1 MHGVGHR
8 PGIFKVPPIENRP
21 HIVFF
26 PPADSI
32 RNSHTGD
39 KPCCDGG
46 GYSMRKAPSLV
57 LIAVFLVSLFG
68 GLSVVP
74 SAKAVAQEV
83 TYNLGTE
90 PATLD
95 PGITATLADVNID
108 LQVFDGLTRLDSK
121 SVPQPA
127 IAKSWTISK
136 DGKTYLFT
144 LRDASWTNGTPVT
157 AYDFEYAWKRAL
169 SPELASA
176 YAWQAYY
183 IYGGEAFNTSIKVGS
198 KYYVQAV
205 DAKGNPLTKTVGGK
219 VVPVPSTKEID
230 PSKNVGVRALNAKT
244 LKVYLQSPTAY
255 FLSLTAFPTYMPVCK
270 AVVSKNAKWDSDVKT
285 FVTDGPFK
293 LTEWSHNEKLVFV
306 KNPTYWDKDKVKLTK
321 ITYYMVEDA
330 STALSMYQSGQLDAS
345 STVPLSELPK
355 LVASG
360 DVTIFPYLETY
371 YFKVNVTKKP
381 FSDVRVRKALL
392 LAIDRKG
399 ITQSITKGGQI
410 PALAYVPYGIADAL
424 PGSDFR
430 KASQVGFFK
439 DNDIATA
446 KALLAQA
453 GYPNGKG
460 FPAFAL
466 LFNTSNL
473 TKTICEAI
481 QGMWKKNL
489 GITCTLRNEE
499 LGVFVDDL
507 IALNYDVA
515 LAAWSG
521 DYMDPN
527 TFLDMYVTGAGNSQT
542 GWSNKS
548 YDALIAKAKTT
559 ADPKARMATLHAAEK
574 ILMTDIPVLP
584 IFYSTNPVLL
594 SKHIKNFFQSTLGTV
609 DWKAAYMG

>member
-1 MHGVGHR
+1 M
-8 PGIFKVPPIENRP
+8 KK
-21 HIVFF
+21 
-26 PPADSI
+26 
-32 RNSHTGD
+32 TL
-39 KPCCDGG
+39 
-46 GYSMRKAPSLV
+46 SLV
-57 LIAVFLVSLFG
+57 LVLVVVVSLLG

-74 SAKAVAQEV
+74 SARAVAQEV

-95 PGITATLADVNID
+95 PGLTSTLADVNID

-144 LRDASWTNGTPVT
+144 LRDAYWTNGTPVT

-198 KYYVQAV
+198 QYYAQAV

-219 VVPVPSTKEID
+219 VVPVPDTAKEID
-230 PSKNVGVRALNAKT
+230 PSKNVGVRALDAKT

-270 AVVSKNAKWDSDVKT
+270 AVVSANGKWTSDLT
-285 FVTDGPFK
+285 NYVTDGPFT
-293 LTEWSHNEKLVFV
+293 LTQWSHNNKMVFEKS
-306 KNPTYWDKDKVKLTK
+306 PTYWDRNSVKLTK
-321 ITYYMVEDA
+321 ITYLMVEDE

-345 STVPLSELPK
+345 STVPLSELPR

-360 DVTIFPYLETY
+360 DVRILPYLATLFY
-371 YFKVNVTKKP
+371 RVNVTKAP
-381 FSDVRVRKALL
+381 FNDARVRRALL
-392 LAIDRKG
+392 LAINRKS
-399 ITQSITKGGQI
+399 ITQSITRGGQV
-410 PALAYVPYGIADAL
+410 PALAIVPNGMPDAL

-430 KASQVGFFK
+430 TLGGSFYK
-439 DNDIATA
+439 DDDIATA

-460 FPAFAL
+460 FPSFSL
-466 LFNTSNL
+466 LFNTSDL

-481 QGMWKKNL
+481 QQMWKKNL

-507 IALNYDVA
+507 IHMNFNLALVQ
-515 LAAWSG
+515 WTG
-521 DYMDPN
+521 DYMDPS
-527 TFLDMYVTGAGNSQT
+527 TFLYMFVTGGGSSHT
-542 GWSNKS
+542 GWSNKA
-548 YDALIAKAKTT
+548 YDALVAKAKATV
-559 ADPKARMATLHAAEK
+559 DPKARMAALHAAEK
-574 ILMTDIPVLP
+574 ILMTEVPILP
-584 IFYSTNPVLL
+584 IYYCTSPVLL
-594 SKHIKNFFQSTLGTV
+594 SKHIKNFYQSALGIV
-609 DWKAAYMG
+609 DWKNAYMG